1 MALQLQLKEG
11 VEIESIKTVKAALE
25 ARFPDYKL
33 KFPLLNKRLLMVQNG
48 PVMATVR
55 LKKNRRILRITGNI
69 NSQYPAIMIPAIL
82 GILLGAIGMLLVFG
96 IAWLVNRNKITEM
109 AQGVHDSLDEIYNL
123 NHLIESEFGDGT

>member
-1 MALQLQLKEG
+1 MALHLQVKEG
-11 VEIESIKTVKAALE
+11 VEIESIKSVQAALE

-55 LKKNRRILRITGNI
+55 LKNNNRILRITGNI
-69 NSQYPAIMIPAIL
+69 NSQYPAIFIPAIL
-82 GILLGAIGMLLVFG
+82 GILLGAIGMLIVFG
-96 IAWLVNRNKITEM
+96 IAWLINRNKITEM
-109 AQGVHDSLDEIYNL
+109 AQDIHDSLDEIYNL